1 MRRRAFVGLGA
12 TAAAGAGIA
21 AAGGVGLGRHV
32 EGAAAAA
39 REEVGGYAVAP
50 GSPMPKGIRHL
61 VWSVA
66 TSQRFVALT
75 FDDGPDP
82 EFTPRV
88 VEVLRRYGVTASF
101 HLLGFNA
108 LNHPDEVKAVVEA
121 GHEIGNHTFTHQ
133 DLAYETPAGTLLQLQ
148 RGRQSI
154 LDVAGPQRL
163 RWFRPPRGRLTGV
176 ATRYAAE
183 LGHDIVLWSTTTGG
197 RERPED
203 IRDYLHRHLHPGAIV
218 ALHDGIGRGTFL
230 PSASFARALA
240 DRRAAEVR
248 ALPSVIE
255 QALADGYRFVTVS
268 QLVDLDQGVDVAAP
282 ASPEVRDGSEALA
295 PSAPAAPEV

>member
-1 MRRRAFVGLGA
+1 VTRVRRRTFVGLGA
-12 TAAAGAGIA
+12 AAAAGAGIA
-21 AAGGVGLGRHV
+21 AAGGVGLGRRV
-32 EGAAAAA
+32 EGAVAESREELDGYAAAPS
-39 REEVGGYAVAP
+39 R
-50 GSPMPKGIRHL
+50 PMPSGVRHL

-66 TSQRFVALT
+66 TTERAVAFT

-88 VEVLRRYGVTASF
+88 LEVLRRYGIKASF

-108 LNHPDEVKAVVEA
+108 LNHPDEVRAVVAA

-154 LDVAGPQRL
+154 LDVAGAQPL

-176 ATRYAAE
+176 AIRYAAE
-183 LGHDIVLWSTTTGG
+183 LGHDVVLWSTTTGG
-197 RERPED
+197 REHPDD
-203 IRDYLHRHLHPGAIV
+203 IRAYLHRRLHPGAIV

-230 PSASFARALA
+230 PSAAFARELA
-240 DRRAAEVR
+240 TRREAELR

-255 QALADGYRFVTVS
+255 QALEDGYRFVTVS
-268 QLVDLDQGVDVAAP
+268 QLVELDQAWAGGSASELAATGPAAP
-282 ASPEVRDGSEALA
+282 AS
-295 PSAPAAPEV
+295 SA

>member
-1 MRRRAFVGLGA
+1 VTRVRRRTFVGLGA
-12 TAAAGAGIA
+12 AAASAGFA
-21 AAGGVGLGRHV
+21 AASGVGLGRHL
-32 EGAAAAA
+32 EGAAAQS
-39 REEVGGYAVAP
+39 REELDGYAVTPP
-50 GSPMPKGIRHL
+50 GPMPLGIRQL

-66 TSQRFVALT
+66 TAERVVALT

-82 EFTPRV
+82 AFTPRV
-88 VEVLRRYGVTASF
+88 LDVLQRYGISASF

-108 LNHPDEVKAVVEA
+108 INHPEEVKAIVDA

-154 LDVAGPQRL
+154 LDVAGPQPL

-203 IRDYLHRHLHPGAIV
+203 IRAYLHRHLHPGAIV

-230 PSASFARALA
+230 PSAAFARELA
-240 DRRAAEVR
+240 SRRAAELR

-255 QALADGYRFVTVS
+255 QSVEGGYRFVTVS
-268 QLVDLDQGVDVAAP
+268 QLVALDQGFAGGGELSVPVAPTA
-282 ASPEVRDGSEALA
+282 
-295 PSAPAAPEV
+295 